1 MGGGRAFLRVSRA
14 KRDRRMRVD
23 DDDARGERGTAD
35 ESRRRRF
42 ERREARIS
50 ISGE

>member
-1 MGGGRAFLRVSRA
+1 MGGARAFFRVSRA
-14 KRDRRMRVD
+14 KRDRRMRAD
-23 DDDARGERGTAD
+23 DDDARRERGTAD
-35 ESRRRRF
+35 KSRRRL